1 MQGEYYKQSQ
11 VSKVLGKKTL
21 SFRPSNSLLFPLE
34 PNLHPCSVLLLLT
47 AAAATT
53 GENLHRSSDF
63 FSLAQSSVL
72 CSGSGSALAKQLG
85 ICVCVHATTPK
96 SCDIAHSKR
105 NPEREKG
112 GKLICMRVGKWALG
126 ERERNYYGAETEA
139 RDFFPP
145 PPPPLNG
152 QERGNSSVLGV

>member
-34 PNLHPCSVLLLLT
+34 PNLHPCSVLLLLLT

-53 GENLHRSSDF
+53 GENLHCSSDF

-72 CSGSGSALAKQLG
+72 CSGSGSAQAKQLG
-85 ICVCVHATTPK
+85 ICVYVRATTPK

-105 NPEREKG
+105 NPERERG
-112 GKLICMRVGKWALG
+112 GKLICMRVGKWAR
-126 ERERNYYGAETEA
+126 EEKERNYYGAKTEA
-139 RDFFPP
+139 RVFF